1 MNRWLAVA
9 LLLVALVGFALR
21 WPDLA
26 ERPMHNDEAV
36 NAILFQ
42 RLWERGDYRYD
53 PDEFHGP
60 LLPYATLPFAWLSG
74 ADDFDHLSE
83 RTLRAVTVAAGVA
96 LLVLVGGVRPALGT
110 LGTVAAAGFLALS
123 PAMVFYSRYYIH
135 EMWLVLFSLL
145 LLMAGWRYGQTPRA
159 RWAALIG
166 LSLGLLHATKETFVL
181 SLAAMGFAGLL
192 VARGKRPPTTDPAV
206 APRPRP
212 CWKGSHVALALG
224 VAAAVSVTLFT
235 SGFTNPRGPLD
246 AVLTYLP
253 WLRRAGGHTPHVYPW
268 FEYLHRLFW
277 FQAPRG
283 PLWTEGFLGVLA
295 LLGVGVAFGRWPTL
309 VVDRRFL
316 RFLAIYTLTL
326 ASLYS
331 AITYKTPWCLLNFL
345 LPLALLAGV
354 GAAALLHGARR
365 RTWPVRLGVAGV
377 LLAGS
382 AHLGWQSWQVGH
394 AFAADRRNPYV
405 YSPTVRNALELVAR
419 VEAIAQVSAEH
430 EHTAIKVIA
439 PDSAYWPLPWY
450 LRRLREVTWLDQL
463 PADPYAPIILVA
475 AGMRAALDERSNKR
489 YLSVGYYELRPREFF
504 ELYVEFELW
513 KRFVATLPRTPDE

>member
-1 MNRWLAVA
+1 MNRWLAFA
-9 LLLVALVGFALR
+9 PLLAALVGFALR
-21 WPDLA
+21 WPGLA
-26 ERPMHNDEAV
+26 DRPMHNDEAV

-74 ADDFDHLSE
+74 AADFDQVTE
-83 RTLRAVTVAAGVA
+83 RTLRAGTVAAGVA
-96 LLVLVGGVRPALGT
+96 LLVLVGGLRRALGT
-110 LGTVAAAGFLALS
+110 VGTVAAAGWLALS

-135 EMWLVLFSLL
+135 EIWLVLFSLL
-145 LLMAGWRYGQTPRA
+145 FLVAGWRYRQTPRPA
-159 RWAALIG
+159 WAVLVG
-166 LSLGLLHATKETFVL
+166 LSLGLMHATKETFVL
-181 SLAAMGFAGLL
+181 SLAAMGIAGL
-192 VARGKRPPTTDPAV
+192 VGAREPSPATPPTS
-206 APRPRP
+206 APPGRR
-212 CWKGSHVALALG
+212 WNRRHLALAWV
-224 VAAAVSVTLFT
+224 VAAGISLFLFT
-235 SGFTNPRGPLD
+235 SGFTHARGPLD

-268 FEYLHRLFW
+268 YEYLHRLFW
-277 FQAPRG
+277 FRAPRG
-283 PLWTEGFLGVLA
+283 PLWTEGFLGLLA
-295 LLGVGVAFGRWPTL
+295 LLGVGVALGRCPAL
-309 VVDRRFL
+309 EVDRRFL
-316 RFLAIYTLTL
+316 RFLAVYAFTL
-326 ASLYS
+326 AGIYS

-354 GAAALLHGARR
+354 GAAALLHAVARR
-365 RTWPVRLGVAGV
+365 PWLARLGIAAF

-382 AHLGWQSWQVGH
+382 VHLGWQSWQAGH

-405 YSPTVRNALELVAR
+405 YSPTLPNALELVAR
-419 VEAIAQVSAEH
+419 VEAIAQVSPDREK
-430 EHTAIKVIA
+430 TAVKVIA

-450 LRRLREVTWLDQL
+450 LRRLHEVTWLEQL
-463 PADPYAPIILVA
+463 PADPFAPIIVVA
-475 AGMRAALDERSNKR
+475 AGLQAALDEKSNKR